1 MGGQSHE
8 GQSRFRLL
16 GYGRRC
22 RPRCVLAFALLGLC
36 SLWRSYSR
44 WSGGRWR
51 VLPRFVSRGV
61 QPVGFCA
68 PVLSLLLLLSPLLLP
83 RAAFA
88 SYAVG
93 GPFESAQ
100 DAALSFLGYSL
111 DDIPNGVITWF
122 SYSTTDGG
130 EGTDSLPNYADFAY
144 FKSTFHHAALDA
156 TQWYTDLDGYLL
168 ADAADKARSDVRAA
182 LKRYRQ
188 SGQESGGGTSQQ
200 PTQDGEWVVL
210 SFPLWYGSNTD
221 TNRYNFVVNSTRFYF
236 NSTSPQMRSP
246 VYVRIK
252 KSAYDSLTSHDGWFI
267 GLYSAGSTST
277 LHLYLGYVEQG
288 SIEWTLGPNDTT
300 MRYFKFAGSDGN
312 AVWHENVYSLNLY
325 STSDDELTLYRDVS
339 SFALS
344 SRTGTQTWSSYPVYA
359 VLGAVQTGG
368 GTSDPDPTPTPDPD
382 PTPSPVYGPVELPD
396 PVMYP
401 VTDIHITNH
410 ETGDTIYD
418 VDFTSEVDLSPV
430 TERQETIIRV
440 LDQIGIDLWDFEM
453 LVDDHFNTLFWW
465 LRLLYDSIQGLD
477 RSTTDLVDT
486 SIMEHTLSD
495 ILDELRDWPE
505 TGGVDVDLSTLE
517 NELEDFH
524 IDFNSFWEEL
534 MGKLDTIIYD
544 LEHLTVNSPRTFD
557 PRNPPD
563 LPEPGMDTD
572 IVPWED
578 VLNITALRDALTRLM
593 TKFPFATI
601 NDIALLFAALVR
613 PAVAPEFDLPVP
625 NPSDW
630 ANPHLVNIDLSIWD
644 VPAAVLRY
652 GILLWATVRIVRRTM
667 NLWLREEGGGDA

>member
-1 MGGQSHE
+1 M
-8 GQSRFRLL
+8 
-16 GYGRRC
+16 
-22 RPRCVLAFALLGLC
+22 
-36 SLWRSYSR
+36 
-44 WSGGRWR
+44 
-51 VLPRFVSRGV
+51 
-61 QPVGFCA
+61 
-68 PVLSLLLLLSPLLLP
+68 LLLLLSPLLLP

-156 TQWYTDLDGYLL
+156 TQWYTDLDGYML
-168 ADAADKARSDVRAA
+168 ADAADKARADVRAA

-188 SGQESGGGTSQQ
+188 SGQETGGGDGSSG
-200 PTQDGEWVVL
+200 PTVQDNYVILQTTAGYAASPLVSPIKIKLTDYQKVQAFCERIGSTRCLVFYGPDAKGPTYTGPPVSGTLFVLRDDCEIRSYSGEDYSNGIIINGYAKRVFDGPYAAVEVQSDGVRVGTKGVVSGL
-210 SFPLWYGSNTD
+210 DSAGFVSNTNLWYG
-221 TNRYNFVVNSTRFYF
+221 TRPIY
-236 NSTSPQMRSP
+236 
-246 VYVRIK
+246 
-252 KSAYDSLTSHDGWFI
+252 
-267 GLYSAGSTST
+267 
-277 LHLYLGYVEQG
+277 GYAFFD
-288 SIEWTLGPNDTT
+288 IE
-300 MRYFKFAGSDGN
+300 
-312 AVWHENVYSLNLY
+312 
-325 STSDDELTLYRDVS
+325 
-339 SFALS
+339 
-344 SRTGTQTWSSYPVYA
+344 
-359 VLGAVQTGG
+359 TGG
-368 GTSDPDPTPTPDPD
+368 NDPTPTPDPTPMPDPD

-418 VDFTSEVDLSPV
+418 VDFTSEVDLTPI

-477 RSTTDLVDT
+477 RSTQDLVDT

-505 TGGVDVDLSTLE
+505 TGGVDVDLTALE
-517 NELEDFH
+517 DELEDFH

-544 LEHLTVNSPRTFD
+544 LEHLTVSNPRTFD
-557 PRNPPD
+557 PTDPPG
-563 LPEPGMDTD
+563 LPLPDPGSE

-601 NDIALLFAALVR
+601 NDIALLFTALVR
-613 PAVAPEFDLPVP
+613 PAVAPQFDLPMP

-630 ANPHLVNIDLSIWD
+630 SEPYFVHVDLSVMDI
-644 VPAAVLRY
+644 PASVLRL
-652 GILLWATVRIVRRTM
+652 GITLWATARVTRRTM